1 MVQIVHCSLGINSS
15 MVLQL
20 ALYVRPAKLLPAFAT
35 RVAVTSFSMKGEL
48 LLDFHTSPVQVPGI
62 SSLGVSFAQPPAI
75 DFNFHTF
82 ALAFADLPFLLDML
96 KVRWCCIRRPVCRLD

>member
-1 MVQIVHCSLGINSS
+1 M
-15 MVLQL
+15 QL

-48 LLDFHTSPVQVPGI
+48 LLSIYTSPGQPPGI
-62 SSLGVSFAQPPAI
+62 SSIGVSFAQPPSL

-82 ALAFADLPFLLDML
+82 ALAFGDLPFLLNML
-96 KVRWCCIRRPVCRLD
+96 KVGTAESIYLIHKCPHIV

>member
-1 MVQIVHCSLGINSS
+1 M
-15 MVLQL
+15 QL

-48 LLDFHTSPVQVPGI
+48 LLDMQIAPDRPPGI
-62 SSLGVSFAQPPAI
+62 SSLGVSFAQPPAM

-82 ALAFADLPFLLDML
+82 SLAFGDLPFLLNML
-96 KVRWCCIRRPVCRLD
+96 KVDIGLNLKTSVVLIFLQVRGM